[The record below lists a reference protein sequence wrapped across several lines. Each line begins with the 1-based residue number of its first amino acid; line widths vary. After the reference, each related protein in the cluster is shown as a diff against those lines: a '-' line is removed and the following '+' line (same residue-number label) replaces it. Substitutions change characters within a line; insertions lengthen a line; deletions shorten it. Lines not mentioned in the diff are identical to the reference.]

1 MKRATALLPFAAA
14 AALAASAV
22 SAETYTVDPRHTQV
36 LFTYSHLGF
45 SNITGRFDNVEGTI
59 VYDPAD
65 VAASSVEFTVPIE
78 TVSSGVKEMDAHFQ
92 RDDLFDAAQFPTATF
107 RSTSVAAAGE
117 GRLRVTGDLS
127 IHGVTRPASFDVTVN
142 KIGEH
147 PMAKVPAAG
156 FDAVGTIKR
165 SDFGVDKYV
174 PNIPDEVTIRVSTEA
189 TAKKPDATE

>member
-1 MKRATALLPFAAA
+1 MKRAFALVPLAAV
-14 AALAASAV
+14 AALAASAA
-22 SAETYTVDPRHTQV
+22 SAETYTIDPRHTQV

-65 VAASSVEFTVPIE
+65 VAASSVEITVPID
-78 TVSSGVKEMDAHFQ
+78 TVSSGVKEMDAHFL
-92 RDDLFDAAQFPTATF
+92 RDDLFDAARFPTATF
-107 RSTSVAAAGE
+107 KSTSVAAAGE
-117 GRLRVTGDLS
+117 GKLRVTGDLS
-127 IHGVTRPASFDVTVN
+127 IHGVTHPTTFDVTVN

-174 PNIPDEVTIRVSTEA
+174 PNIPDEVTIRISTEA
-189 TAKKPDATE
+189 TAKKADAAG